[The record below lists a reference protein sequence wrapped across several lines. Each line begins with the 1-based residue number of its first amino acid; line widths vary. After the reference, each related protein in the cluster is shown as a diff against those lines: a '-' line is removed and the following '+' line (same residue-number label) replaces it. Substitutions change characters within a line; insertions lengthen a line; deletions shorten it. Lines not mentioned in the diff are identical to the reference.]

1 MRTIR
6 STRPALLVVGVAFAA
21 TVLAGC
27 ATQSTASSGAS
38 SSPSAASSTSSSATS
53 SSSASAGSS
62 ASSGGLYGTDDHG
75 GATSGGHGSDDGIAT
90 ASTSLGTV
98 VVDGKGMT
106 AYFYDE
112 DVKGSGRSTCTG
124 GCAAAWPAIESD
136 APKPTVSGVTG
147 TVGTIT
153 GVDGK
158 LQVTVDGRPVYTYAG
173 DSKAGDVTGQGV
185 GGVWYAVDPD
195 GSEHR

>member
-6 STRPALLVVGVAFAA
+6 STRPALLVAGVAFASLA
-21 TVLAGC
+21 LAGC
-27 ATQSTASSGAS
+27 SGQSTASSGAS
-38 SSPSAASSTSSSATS
+38 SAPSSVASSPAASSSAAAS
-53 SSSASAGSS
+53 SSS
-62 ASSGGLYGTDDHG
+62 GLYGADDTG
-75 GATSGGHGSDDGIAT
+75 GSGDGHGADDGIAT

-106 AYFYDE
+106 AYFYDQ
-112 DVKGSGRSTCTG
+112 DVKGSGKSTCTG

-136 APKPTVSGVTG
+136 TAKPAVSGVTG

-158 LQVTVDGRPVYTYAG
+158 LQVTVDGRPIYTYAA

-185 GGVWYAVDPD
+185 GGVWYAVSPD
-195 GSEHR
+195 GTEHR

>member
-1 MRTIR
+1 MR
-6 STRPALLVVGVAFAA
+6 STRSTRSVLLVVGVAFGALA
-21 TVLAGC
+21 LAGC
-27 ATQSTASSGAS
+27 AS
-38 SSPSAASSTSSSATS
+38 SSPSSAAS
-53 SSSASAGSS
+53 GSS
-62 ASSGGLYGTDDHG
+62 ASSSPSSGDLYGSDDNG
-75 GATSGGHGSDDGIAT
+75 GGGGHGADDGIAT

-106 AYFYDE
+106 AYFYDQ
-112 DVKGSGRSTCTG
+112 DVKGSGKSTCTG

-136 APKPTVSGVTG
+136 AAAPSVSGVTG

-158 LQVTVDGRPVYTYAG
+158 LQVTVDGRPIYTYAA

-185 GGVWYAVDPD
+185 GGVWYAVNPD

>member
-6 STRPALLVVGVAFAA
+6 STRPVLLVAGVAFAA
-21 TVLAGC
+21 LARAGC
-27 ATQSTASSGAS
+27 AAQSTASAGVS
-38 SSPSAASSTSSSATS
+38 SSPSS
-53 SSSASAGSS
+53 SSS
-62 ASSGGLYGTDDHG
+62 GLYGSDDHG
-75 GATSGGHGSDDGIAT
+75 GATGGGHGADDGIAT

-106 AYFYDE
+106 AYFYDQ
-112 DVKGSGRSTCTG
+112 DVKGSGKSTCTG

-136 APKPTVSGVTG
+136 AAKPTVSGVTG

-158 LQVTVDGRPVYTYAG
+158 LQVTVDGRPIYTYAG

-185 GGVWYAVDPD
+185 GGVWYAVNPD